1 MTYKQKRAMW
11 VGTTAIGLLLAVFGW
26 SNARAIEDVL
36 TYHNDTART
45 GLYAQETILNLKNV
59 NAQSFGLLYSD
70 AVDGKVDAEPLY
82 VSQQTVQGQGQH
94 NVLYVVTEH
103 DSVYAFDADN
113 GALLWHIS
121 VLPAGETPSDDRG
134 CNQITPEIG
143 ITSTPVIDRS
153 MGANGTIFVVAMSK
167 DSGGNYH
174 QRLHAL
180 DLGSGAE
187 TLNGPVAITASYPG
201 AGPGGSNGVVNF
213 DPGQYAERCG
223 LLLSNGV
230 IYTSWTSHCDDS
242 PYTG

>member
-113 GALLWHIS
+113 GALLKQVS
-121 VLPAGETPSDDRG
+121 LLGAGELTSDSRG
-134 CNQITPEIG
+134 CSEVIPEIG
-143 ITSTPVIDRS
+143 ITATPVIDTQ
-153 MGANGTIFVVAMSK
+153 MGLHGTIYVVSMSK
-167 DSGGNYH
+167 DQS
-174 QRLHAL
+174 
-180 DLGSGAE
+180 
-187 TLNGPVAITASYPG
+187 
-201 AGPGGSNGVVNF
+201 
-213 DPGQYAERCG
+213 
-223 LLLSNGV
+223 
-230 IYTSWTSHCDDS
+230 
-242 PYTG
+242 